1 MDHRN
6 TAAPVRYARDALWV
20 RAGVGLRGSGGTRVA
35 LTGPRRLA
43 RLAEIWR
50 RLEAAS
56 SDPDVSPVAFVSS
69 TFVEDSA
76 VSSVLHVPASVRRV
90 SEEGE
95 WTQFVSSA
103 ALADALAAD
112 AEGLGEHAAH
122 AAREL
127 PDGDLGLTRD
137 EDDEETGDTLP
148 PPSAG
153 KGRGAK
159 RYTRLVK
166 RVLTRIAAGE
176 AEKVVTSR
184 AVDLTLTPDVLGA
197 LPATLAE
204 AYPNAWTFAVGG
216 LVGATPE
223 MLAARDGDRV
233 TSRVLAGSLPRGTR
247 PDDELRAELTS
258 SERFAAEHAHAA
270 RSVIDGLARVLTLE
284 NSEPE
289 PFVLELPNILHLAT
303 DVVGTPT
310 GQVGLLDVVDG
321 IHPTAAVGGT
331 PTDAALAIIADLETH
346 DRGRYAGPVGW
357 LDAAGDGEIGLAL
370 RCGQVDGHSIRLYAG
385 GGIVAGAD
393 PAAELAE
400 TEGKLRPMR
409 EALGDVTATSE
420 GDTNPAPEGDPAAT
434 SDDDA
439 TPAPEGD
446 E

>member
-1 MDHRN
+1 
-6 TAAPVRYARDALWV
+6 
-20 RAGVGLRGSGGTRVA
+20 
-35 LTGPRRLA
+35 
-43 RLAEIWR
+43 
-50 RLEAAS
+50 
-56 SDPDVSPVAFVSS
+56 
-69 TFVEDSA
+69 
-76 VSSVLHVPASVRRV
+76 
-90 SEEGE
+90 
-95 WTQFVSSA
+95 
-103 ALADALAAD
+103 
-112 AEGLGEHAAH
+112 
-122 AAREL
+122 
-127 PDGDLGLTRD
+127 
-137 EDDEETGDTLP
+137 
-148 PPSAG
+148 
-153 KGRGAK
+153 
-159 RYTRLVK
+159 
-166 RVLTRIAAGE
+166 
-176 AEKVVTSR
+176 
-184 AVDLTLTPDVLGA
+184 
-197 LPATLAE
+197 
-204 AYPNAWTFAVGG
+204 
-216 LVGATPE
+216 
-223 MLAARDGDRV
+223 
-233 TSRVLAGSLPRGTR
+233 
-247 PDDELRAELTS
+247 
-258 SERFAAEHAHAA
+258 
-270 RSVIDGLARVLTLE
+270 VIDGLARVLTLE

>member
-1 MDHRN
+1 
-6 TAAPVRYARDALWV
+6 
-20 RAGVGLRGSGGTRVA
+20 
-35 LTGPRRLA
+35 
-43 RLAEIWR
+43 
-50 RLEAAS
+50 
-56 SDPDVSPVAFVSS
+56 
-69 TFVEDSA
+69 
-76 VSSVLHVPASVRRV
+76 VPASVRRV

-184 AVDLTLTPDVLGA
+184 AVDLTVTPDVLGA
-197 LPATLAE
+197 LPATLGE

>member
-112 AEGLGEHAAH
+112 A
-122 AAREL
+122 AREL

-184 AVDLTLTPDVLGA
+184 AVDLTVTPDVLGA
-197 LPATLAE
+197 LPATLGE

-289 PFVLELPNILHLAT
+289 PFVLELPN
-303 DVVGTPT
+303 
-310 GQVGLLDVVDG
+310 